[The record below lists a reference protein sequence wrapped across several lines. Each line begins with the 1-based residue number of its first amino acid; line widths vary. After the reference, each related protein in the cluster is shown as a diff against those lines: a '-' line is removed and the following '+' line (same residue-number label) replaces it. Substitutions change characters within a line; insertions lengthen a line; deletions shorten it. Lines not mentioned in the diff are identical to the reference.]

1 MGCLLGE
8 RAFMQ
13 INTNA
18 GSLGRMGLGFQ
29 KIKEKVSSGIFLL
42 IMLAVA
48 LFMLLPFLWMLSTSF
63 KTGISVFEY
72 PVRWIPK
79 NIVWENYREVW
90 TEVPFAL
97 YYFNT
102 IKVTVII
109 TAGQLL
115 FCSMAAYAFA
125 KLRFPFKNTLFMIF
139 ITTLMIPWQ
148 SIMIPQFMIIQF
160 LGLYNTHSGYILIQ
174 LFSAFGIFLL
184 RQFFMGIPNELSE
197 AAKIDGCSEWGIYW
211 QIIMPL
217 SMPGL
222 STLAIFSFTYMWN
235 DYLAPLIFINSD
247 NLKTLQLGL
256 QSFQTEHSM
265 DYGVMM
271 AGTVCALLPMV
282 IIFLMGER
290 YFTKGVTFTGMKN

>member
-1 MGCLLGE
+1 
-8 RAFMQ
+8 
-13 INTNA
+13 
-18 GSLGRMGLGFQ
+18 
-29 KIKEKVSSGIFLL
+29 
-42 IMLAVA
+42 
-48 LFMLLPFLWMLSTSF
+48 
-63 KTGISVFEY
+63 
-72 PVRWIPK
+72 
-79 NIVWENYREVW
+79 
-90 TEVPFAL
+90 
-97 YYFNT
+97 
-102 IKVTVII
+102 
-109 TAGQLL
+109 
-115 FCSMAAYAFA
+115 
-125 KLRFPFKNTLFMIF
+125 
-139 ITTLMIPWQ
+139 
-148 SIMIPQFMIIQF
+148 
-160 LGLYNTHSGYILIQ
+160 
-174 LFSAFGIFLL
+174 
-184 RQFFMGIPNELSE
+184 MGIPNELSE